1 MIKILA
7 VGKQKE
13 KAMRQLTE
21 EYAKRLQAYTKLEIL
36 EVADENAPQTLH
48 QAQMEQVKDKEG
60 ARLLSHIK
68 DTDKVILLDLAGK
81 MLTSEGLAEKID
93 QLQTYSGG
101 NIVFVIGGSLGL
113 SQALLHRA
121 DFRWK
126 LSDLTF
132 PHQLV
137 RVLLAEQLYR
147 AFTIINHQ
155 PYHK

>member
-13 KAMRQLTE
+13 KAMRQLNE
-21 EYAKRLQAYTKLEIL
+21 EYVKRLSAFSKIEII
-36 EVADENAPQTLH
+36 EVPDENAPQTLH
-48 QAQMEQVKDKEG
+48 KAQMKQVKDKEG
-60 ARLLSHIK
+60 LRLLNHIK
-68 DTDKVILLDLAGK
+68 DSDTMILLDLAGE
-81 MLTSEGLAEKID
+81 MLTSEGLAQKID
-93 QLQTYSGG
+93 RLQTYSSG
-101 NIVFVIGGSLGL
+101 NIVFVIGGSLGV
-113 SQALLHRA
+113 SEALIKRA

-147 AFTIINHQ
+147 AFTILNHQ

>member
-13 KAMRQLTE
+13 KAMRQLND
-21 EYAKRLQAYTKLEIL
+21 EYIKRLQAFTKIEII
-36 EVADENAPQTLH
+36 EAADENAPQSLS
-48 QAQMEQVKDKEG
+48 ALQMEQIKDKEG
-60 ARLLSHIK
+60 QRLLSHIK
-68 DTDKVILLDLAGK
+68 DSDTMILLDLAGV
-81 MLTSEGLAEKID
+81 MLTSEGLAKKID

-101 NIVFVIGGSLGL
+101 NIVFAIGGSLGV
-113 SQALLHRA
+113 SKALIKRA

-137 RVLLAEQLYR
+137 RVLVAEQLYR
-147 AFTIINHQ
+147 AFTILHHQ

>member
-13 KAMRQLTE
+13 KAMRQLTD
-21 EYAKRLQAYTKLEIL
+21 EYSKRLQAFTKLEII

-48 QAQMEQVKDKEG
+48 EAQMKQVKDKEG
-60 ARLLSHIK
+60 ARLFTHVK
-68 DTDKVILLDLAGK
+68 DSDTLILLDLAGA
-81 MLTSEGLAEKID
+81 MLTSEGLAQKIEH
-93 QLQTYSGG
+93 LQTYSGG
-101 NIVFVIGGSLGL
+101 NIVFAIGGSLGV
-113 SQALLHRA
+113 SEALIQRA

-137 RVLLAEQLYR
+137 RVLLVEQLYR

>member
-21 EYAKRLQAYTKLEIL
+21 EYAKRLQAFTKLEML

-68 DTDKVILLDLAGK
+68 DTDQVILLDLAGK
-81 MLTSEGLAEKID
+81 MLTSEGLAD
-93 QLQTYSGG
+93 
-101 NIVFVIGGSLGL
+101 
-113 SQALLHRA
+113 
-121 DFRWK
+121 
-126 LSDLTF
+126 
-132 PHQLV
+132 
-137 RVLLAEQLYR
+137 
-147 AFTIINHQ
+147 
-155 PYHK
+155 PYP